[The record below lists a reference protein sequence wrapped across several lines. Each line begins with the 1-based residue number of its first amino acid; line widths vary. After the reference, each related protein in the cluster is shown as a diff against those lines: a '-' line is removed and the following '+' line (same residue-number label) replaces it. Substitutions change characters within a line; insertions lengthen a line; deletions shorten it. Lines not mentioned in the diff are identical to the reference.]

1 MRAHLLLFSCAAA
14 SCICVAERALAC
26 RRVADVLQ
34 IPAFLCRQTDLL
46 AAAGATRRVVH
57 LKKGQW
63 CAPAVATA
71 AAQKLLAAGAAGVV
85 LCERGTQFGYTDL
98 VLDVRNLEEM
108 RIPSSSSAGARPPDK
123 VLISADVTHALQRP
137 AGQVGPDGRL
147 CSGGSRW
154 LVPAV
159 ARACAAAGAD
169 GLFLEVHDDP
179 LHAPVDG
186 PTQWP
191 LRALRPLL
199 RELMAISAASR
210 ARGRAGREPC
220 LDPAGDDWKPD
231 DEDETTD
238 AW

>member
-1 MRAHLLLFSCAAA
+1 M
-14 SCICVAERALAC
+14 
-26 RRVADVLQ
+26 LQ

-46 AAAGATRRVVH
+46 HAAGATRAVVH

-71 AAQKLLAAGAAGVV
+71 AAAKLHAAGAAGVV
-85 LCERGTQFGYTDL
+85 LCDRGTQFGYSDL
-98 VLDVRNLEEM
+98 VMDVRNLEEM
-108 RIPSSSSAGARPPDK
+108 RAASAAAPAPA
-123 VLISADVTHALQRP
+123 VLVSADVTHALQRP
-137 AGQVGPDGRL
+137 CGQVDAGGRV
-147 CSGGSRW
+147 CSGGARR

-169 GLFLEVHDDP
+169 GIFLEVHDNP
-179 LHAPVDG
+179 SSAPVDG

-210 ARGRAGREPC
+210 ARGRAGREPS
-220 LDPAGDDWKPD
+220 LTPAGDHWTPD
-231 DEDETTD
+231 DEDESTD
-238 AW
+238 EW

>member
-1 MRAHLLLFSCAAA
+1 MHRPAETPRSLAGFS
-14 SCICVAERALAC
+14 
-26 RRVADVLQ
+26 RVAQVLQ

-46 AAAGATRRVVH
+46 QAAGATHRVVH

-71 AAQKLLAAGAAGVV
+71 AAVKLYAAGGAGVV
-85 LCERGTQFGYTDL
+85 LCDRGTQFGYNDL
-98 VLDVRNLEEM
+98 VMDVRNLEEM
-108 RIPSSSSAGARPPDK
+108 RVPVTNAASAAAGLPPP

-137 AGQVGPDGRL
+137 CGQVGADGRV
-147 CSGGSRW
+147 CSGGSRR

-169 GLFLEVHDDP
+169 GIFLEVHDNP
-179 LHAPVDG
+179 AAAPVDG

-199 RELMAISAASR
+199 RELMAVSAASR
-210 ARGRAGREPC
+210 ARGRAGREPS
-220 LDPAGDDWKPD
+220 LEPAGDDWTPD
-231 DEDETTD
+231 DEDESSD
-238 AW
+238 EW

>member
-1 MRAHLLLFSCAAA
+1 
-14 SCICVAERALAC
+14 
-26 RRVADVLQ
+26 LQ

-46 AAAGATRRVVH
+46 QAAGATHRVVH

-63 CAPAVATA
+63 CAPAVASA
-71 AAQKLLAAGAAGVV
+71 AAVKLHAAGAAGVV
-85 LCERGTQFGYTDL
+85 LCDRGTQFGYTDL
-98 VLDVRNLEEM
+98 VMDVRNIEEM
-108 RIPSSSSAGARPPDK
+108 RPPAGQLPN

-137 AGQVGPDGRL
+137 CGQVSADGRV

-154 LVPAV
+154 LVPAA

-179 LHAPVDG
+179 QSAPVDG

-210 ARGRAGREPC
+210 ARGRAGREPSLC
-220 LDPAGDDWKPD
+220 PAGDDWTPD
-231 DEDETTD
+231 DEDESTD
-238 AW
+238 DW